1 MQSGPVVEEE
11 ESTFNFEPSGVIKVI
26 SNSLKIYKRLHAR
39 IAKYYFALI
48 PVCWVIDVMNGVS
61 A

>member
-1 MQSGPVVEEE
+1 MQSGPVVKEE
-11 ESTFNFEPSGVIKVI
+11 ESLNFEPSVVIKVI